1 MQSEIQQMKERLQY
15 ELDILIAYQSKNKM
29 QAKTQR
35 DRERQ
40 ELEDR
45 VNIRRQLLE
54 NKVVI
59 KVIKL

>member
-1 MQSEIQQMKERLQY
+1 MKERLQY

-45 VNIRRQLLE
+45 VNVRKHLLQ
-54 NKVVI
+54 NKVRTH
-59 KVIKL
+59 LSCRP